1 MSDYALK
8 LAEIIL
14 LNILLSGDNAVV
26 IGMASRNLNEV
37 HRRRAILFGGLGAVA
52 LRIIFTFIITI
63 LLDIPAI
70 HLIGGILLLYISWDL
85 LRPDGAETEATAA
98 KSGIWP
104 AIWTIIAADAVMSLD
119 NVVAI
124 TAAADG
130 DLSLLVIGVAL
141 SIPIV
146 LFGSDILSRL
156 LTKYPIL
163 VYLGVFILIVT
174 AVEIATEEEFV
185 RDWHPIETWE
195 TALLVVVASAIVY
208 GLGWRSR
215 RAGRGDHPAGGPPV
229 TDPPVTDPRAVDPA
243 S

>member
-1 MSDYALK
+1 MDYALK
-8 LAEIIL
+8 LGEILL

-26 IGMASRNLNEV
+26 IGLAARGLSEQ
-37 HRRRAILFGGLGAVA
+37 HRRRAIIAGGLGAVG

-63 LLDIPAI
+63 LLDIPFI
-70 HLIGGILLLYISWDL
+70 HLVGGILLLYISWTL
-85 LRPDGAETEATAA
+85 LRPETPEHEADVAS
-98 KSGIWP
+98 SGLWP

-130 DLSLLVIGVAL
+130 DFILLIIGLAM

-146 LFGSDILSRL
+146 MFGSDILANL
-156 LTKYPIL
+156 LNRFPIL
-163 VYLGVFILIVT
+163 IYLGVFILIVT
-174 AVEIATEEEFV
+174 AIEIATEEEFV

-195 TALLVVVASAIVY
+195 TAVLVAISSVVIF
-208 GLGWRSR
+208 GLGWWGQR
-215 RAGRGDHPAGGPPV
+215 RAKARGKIVPRDQMEPGR
-229 TDPPVTDPRAVDPA
+229 